1 MARAGVREARAAAR
15 LLMSGR
21 IRQISLALAA
31 LFLTIPLSAAPHLAG
46 SIALGQPS
54 AIDAHTYSIPIV
66 ITTDAASLNPQALSF
81 RIDFSAPVT
90 SAHVARGAFT
100 DRQPTVFEWQTATP
114 TTASYIVVYD
124 QRVVRVPSGTSVEI
138 ATLIVSTDAKIDAAF
153 DESSMTM
160 ISAED
165 GNTSATVAKGT
176 LVTRGATIDPYA
188 PLKHRAAMP

>member
-1 MARAGVREARAAAR
+1 
-15 LLMSGR
+15 MSNFR
-21 IRQISLALAA
+21 VALAA
-31 LFLTIPLSAAPHLAG
+31 VLFALPLSAAPHLAG

-66 ITTDAASLNPQALSF
+66 ITTDAASVNPQALSF

-90 SAHVARGAFT
+90 SVHVARGAFT
-100 DRQPTVFEWQTATP
+100 DRQPTVFEWQTATT

-124 QRVVRVPSGTSVEI
+124 QRVVAVPSGTSVEI
-138 ATLIVSTDAKIDAAF
+138 AALIVSTDAKIDAAF

-188 PLKHRAAMP
+188 PLKHRAAMR